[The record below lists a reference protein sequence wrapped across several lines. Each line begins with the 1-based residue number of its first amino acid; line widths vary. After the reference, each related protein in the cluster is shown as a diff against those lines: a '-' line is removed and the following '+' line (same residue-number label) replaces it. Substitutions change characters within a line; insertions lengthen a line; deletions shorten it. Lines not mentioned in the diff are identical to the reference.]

1 MINVKQ
7 EQALAVIGELFLQN
21 SILVQQVEQLVR
33 RNQELE
39 QECTTAGLR
48 DARPTE
54 LPETEP
60 GESSNSGAIN
70 GKGRDNRT
78 GNNKTNV

>member
-1 MINVKQ
+1 MNVKQ

-39 QECTTAGLR
+39 RECEAAGLR

-54 LPETEP
+54 LPETES
-60 GESSNSGAIN
+60 GERTSSRPVN
-70 GKGRDNRT
+70 GKG
-78 GNNKTNV
+78 

>member
-21 SILVQQVEQLVR
+21 SILIQQVEQLVR

-39 QECTTAGLR
+39 QECTAAGLR

-54 LPETEP
+54 LPEA
-60 GESSNSGAIN
+60 GVRESSNSRPVN
-70 GKGRDNRT
+70 GKG
-78 GNNKTNV
+78 